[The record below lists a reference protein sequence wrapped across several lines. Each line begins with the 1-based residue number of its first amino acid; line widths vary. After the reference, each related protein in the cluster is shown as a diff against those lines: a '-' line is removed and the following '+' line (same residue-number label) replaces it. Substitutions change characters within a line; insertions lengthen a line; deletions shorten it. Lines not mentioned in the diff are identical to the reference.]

1 MASILVV
8 GQEQRSLE
16 RFHSVLSAEGWRVRI
31 AQGRAQ
37 ALQAAALEPP
47 DLVLTGAEIPGAEE
61 LASAFRRS
69 AGGPGIVVVM
79 PEVGSPTGPAVLG
92 DDRLRS
98 PFGDEDLVAAVR
110 RMLAAQRDRTG
121 PQAQGTAGPTV
132 RLTSQEI
139 FGDVLAEVEGQFVQ
153 PGAGAAAASSPPPG
167 ASQAPSGAA
176 PSPAAPPAAASP
188 RSSYDGDVQRKL
200 EATLSG
206 VFGGDPRA
214 AKAAAPAQP
223 ARRAEQGGAADIEAM
238 LSKTLSDLG
247 ARPRPAS
254 AATAAGAARPAA
266 AGPPAV
272 PPPAAAAP
280 RPPAATPPGTEVA
293 AAGAAAAAV
302 AAAFTAPAPPEAP
315 ERVAAPVPASSS
327 PTAPA
332 SPMPAAVAATPA
344 PPATSAAPAIPP
356 APAVPVTAAAPA
368 VATAA
373 ADPAP
378 VRPAPP
384 SPPAAAESTG
394 VRRRMTGAM
403 ALSEI
408 EEMAKAGRKV
418 EPSSRPGL
426 ASQAPAPPSRPATP
440 PPAAGS
446 AALSAAGAPRVT
458 PPAPATPVSVL
469 PGGDSPL
476 ATQRIQ
482 MVPREAAEPAG
493 ETFGQ
498 YTLLERIAVGGMAEV
513 WKARM
518 RGVEGFQKTVAIK
531 KILPY
536 MTGNTD
542 FISMF
547 IDEAKLAAQLSHPNI
562 VHIYDLGKIG
572 SDFYIA
578 MEYVE
583 GKDLRSLLNA
593 ARQHDLPLPLGLAL
607 LIAVRLANALGYAH
621 RKRDFEG
628 REMALVHR
636 DVSPQNV
643 LISFDGD
650 VKLCDFGIA
659 KAVSKVGQTQMG
671 ALKGKLQYMSPE
683 QARGAQVDARSDI
696 FSLGAVLFEM
706 LTGQRLFDGDSEM
719 SVLEAVR
726 QVKVRPPSQVVPTIP
741 REIDDIVMHAL
752 AGRPEDR
759 FQTAGELEQRLE
771 AVLYAL
777 KPSPSYSDL
786 AAYVRRV
793 LESPPVT
800 PATAAVTPAR
810 PPVRPATQVPPAA
823 APVLPSMAA
832 ATAAA
837 AAAAAVAAGARAS
850 SVPSAMPAPAARGSA
865 PATTAPPMP
874 QLHGVPPPASSA
886 APGAE
891 PPAVAPLAP
900 LGEVRIEE
908 GSRPSRL
915 LLVAAGVVLV
925 LGALLTY
932 LVLGHR
938 NAAAPSAGGA
948 GGGTAAGPHVAGTS
962 AGATAAGNAGAPGG
976 AAAPGGQQP
985 ANGATAAGAKTPAG
999 KVDVQGVVDEAVA
1012 RHAEELKKKL
1022 EEQQKQLQKELDKT
1036 KAGKTEAN
1044 AAAANPAGA
1053 VAGGTTKPA
1062 PASSAS
1068 SGGAEDAASRAQP
1081 KPPPAEPRAAA
1092 EPPANPAGTA
1102 AAASG
1107 AAAPQDS
1114 AARSADSASRP
1125 APGEAAKGAGA
1136 RSSAAGAGGA
1146 SSADGGPAV
1155 LPKLVSTPKPEY
1167 PPLARKLGV
1176 QGVVVLSVLVDEQ
1189 GHVEDVQ
1196 LLEGISQNVG
1206 INEAA
1211 LQVARG
1217 ARFTPATRN
1226 GTRVKMWTRLRI
1238 PFKQ

>member
-16 RFHSVLSAEGWRVRI
+16 RFHRVLSAEGWRVRI

-47 DLVLTGAEIPGAEE
+47 DLVLTGAEMPGAEE

-79 PEVGSPTGPAVLG
+79 SDVGSPTGPAVLG

-110 RMLAAQRDRTG
+110 RMLAAQRDRSG
-121 PQAQGTAGPTV
+121 PQAQGAPPPTV

-153 PGAGAAAASSPPPG
+153 PGTAGGATGAAAASS
-167 ASQAPSGAA
+167 Q
-176 PSPAAPPAAASP
+176 PPAAAQAPPGAAPPPAAPGATAAAHPP

-214 AKAAAPAQP
+214 AKAAAAPAQP

-254 AATAAGAARPAA
+254 ASAGAARPAA
-266 AGPPAV
+266 AV
-272 PPPAAAAP
+272 PPAAVPSAVSPPGAAAS
-280 RPPAATPPGTEVA
+280 RPAPATPSKTAVA

-302 AAAFTAPAPPEAP
+302 AAAVTAP
-315 ERVAAPVPASSS
+315 SS
-327 PTAPA
+327 PAPAAQPTPSTSPAPPA

-344 PPATSAAPAIPP
+344 PPATAAAPTAPASPP
-356 APAVPVTAAAPA
+356 APAVPEATAPPAASVAAATPA
-368 VATAA
+368 VPP
-373 ADPAP
+373 PA
-378 VRPAPP
+378 RPAPP
-384 SPPAAAESTG
+384 SPAGPPATAPPAAESTG

-426 ASQAPAPPSRPATP
+426 AAAAPAPPSRPATAA
-440 PPAAGS
+440 PAAGS
-446 AALSAAGAPRVT
+446 APSSAPGAPRVAAF
-458 PPAPATPVSVL
+458 PPASAGSVL
-469 PGGDSPL
+469 PGGDSSL

-482 MVPREAAEPAG
+482 MVPREAPEPAG

-572 SDFYIA
+572 SDYYIA

-607 LIAVRLANALGYAH
+607 LIGVRLANALGYAH
-621 RKRDFEG
+621 RKRDFDG

-683 QARGAQVDARSDI
+683 QARGTQVDARSDI

-793 LESPPVT
+793 LESPPAT
-800 PATAAVTPAR
+800 GAGTAARPPARPATAPG
-810 PPVRPATQVPPAA
+810 
-823 APVLPSMAA
+823 LPSK
-832 ATAAA
+832 AAA
-837 AAAAAVAAGARAS
+837 AAAAALGAGAAAGARAPA
-850 SVPSAMPAPAARGSA
+850 VPSAA
-865 PATTAPPMP
+865 
-874 QLHGVPPPASSA
+874 PPPA
-886 APGAE
+886 P
-891 PPAVAPLAP
+891 
-900 LGEVRIEE
+900 
-908 GSRPSRL
+908 
-915 LLVAAGVVLV
+915 
-925 LGALLTY
+925 
-932 LVLGHR
+932 
-938 NAAAPSAGGA
+938 
-948 GGGTAAGPHVAGTS
+948 
-962 AGATAAGNAGAPGG
+962 
-976 AAAPGGQQP
+976 
-985 ANGATAAGAKTPAG
+985 
-999 KVDVQGVVDEAVA
+999 
-1012 RHAEELKKKL
+1012 
-1022 EEQQKQLQKELDKT
+1022 
-1036 KAGKTEAN
+1036 
-1044 AAAANPAGA
+1044 
-1053 VAGGTTKPA
+1053 
-1062 PASSAS
+1062 S
-1068 SGGAEDAASRAQP
+1068 SG
-1081 KPPPAEPRAAA
+1081 
-1092 EPPANPAGTA
+1092 
-1102 AAASG
+1102 
-1107 AAAPQDS
+1107 PQ
-1114 AARSADSASRP
+1114 
-1125 APGEAAKGAGA
+1125 
-1136 RSSAAGAGGA
+1136 
-1146 SSADGGPAV
+1146 
-1155 LPKLVSTPKPEY
+1155 
-1167 PPLARKLGV
+1167 
-1176 QGVVVLSVLVDEQ
+1176 
-1189 GHVEDVQ
+1189 
-1196 LLEGISQNVG
+1196 
-1206 INEAA
+1206 
-1211 LQVARG
+1211 
-1217 ARFTPATRN
+1217 F
-1226 GTRVKMWTRLRI
+1226 
-1238 PFKQ
+1238 